1 MSRKEIL
8 VAGAGGQGVLFAA
21 NILCLAAAQKGKR
34 VVSTPSYG
42 AAVRGGEVRCGVIIS
57 DEEIFD
63 PLVDNPDI
71 AIMLNENCL
80 KKFGGKIKAGGIM
93 VSDASEKA
101 GEIAASFGKKFQ
113 LIPVPLKTL
122 GPDRYHNMIAL
133 GVFTQIDDDINL
145 ATLEETLRQE
155 IGRKGKAD
163 LLQENLKA
171 IKAGSD
177 WYGKERRK

>member
-8 VAGAGGQGVLFAA
+8 IAGAGGQGVLFTG
-21 NILCLAAAQKGKR
+21 NILCLTAAQKGRR
-34 VVSTPSYG
+34 VFAAPSYG
-42 AAVRGGEVRCGVIIS
+42 AAVRGGEVRCGIVIC
-57 DEEIFD
+57 DEEILD

-93 VSDASEKA
+93 VCDASEKT
-101 GEIAASFGKKFQ
+101 GEIAASFGKKFE
-113 LIPVPLKTL
+113 LIPVPLKSL

-133 GVFTQIDDDINL
+133 GVFAQINDAINL
-145 ATLEETLRQE
+145 EALEATLRQE
-155 IGRKGKAD
+155 IGRKGKGD

-171 IKAGSD
+171 VKAGSD